1 MALMKKCLLAL
12 VTTGLM
18 CLGSAITARASLIT
32 IAPSPSTVV
41 TFAQFSGPFVFGPG
55 PTQVGGLVGENI
67 VWSTTNSTN
76 QGGSVIGN
84 GSYALGTNGGWDSG
98 RSGYTGLNAPSGDMN
113 FRFNS
118 GPVSSV
124 GGFLNYAPGTGPNV
138 IIAALDNL
146 GNVLEQY
153 DISVLAPIVT
163 PGGIDVGAF
172 RGIQRGTADI
182 FGFRVSNSFVVL
194 DDLTFQRQGNQ
205 VVPEPATM
213 TLLGMGLLGLAAKV
227 RNKRKQDT

>member
-1 MALMKKCLLAL
+1 MTTIRKALLAL
-12 VTTGLM
+12 VTTGLL

-41 TFAQFSGPFVFGPG
+41 TFAQFSGPFAFGPG
-55 PTQVGGLVGENI
+55 PVQVGGLVGEDI
-67 VWSTTNSTN
+67 VWTTTNSTN

-84 GSYALGTNGGWDSG
+84 GSYGLGTNGSWNSG
-98 RSGYTGLNAPSGDMN
+98 RSGYTGLNAPNGDMN

-118 GPVSSV
+118 GPVSTV
-124 GGFLNYAPGTGPNV
+124 GAFLNYAPATGGNV
-138 IIAALDNL
+138 VISALDNL
-146 GNVLEQY
+146 GNVLETY

-163 PGGIDVGAF
+163 PGGTNAGAF
-172 RGIQRGTADI
+172 RGIQRATADI
-182 FGFRVSNSFVVL
+182 FSFRVSNSFVVA
-194 DDLTFQRQGNQ
+194 DDLTFVRGGQ

-213 TLLGMGLLGLAAKV
+213 ALLGIGLLGVAAKV

>member
-1 MALMKKCLLAL
+1 MVLIKKCLLAL
-12 VTTGLM
+12 VTTGLL

-32 IAPSPSTVV
+32 IAPSPSIVV
-41 TFAQFSGPFVFGPG
+41 TFAQFSGPFVVGPG
-55 PTQVGGLVGENI
+55 PTQVGGLVGEDI
-67 VWSTTNSTN
+67 VWSTTHS
-76 QGGSVIGN
+76 GSVIGN
-84 GSYALGTNGGWDSG
+84 GSYGLGTNGGWESG
-98 RSGYTGLNAPSGDMN
+98 RSGYTGLNNPPSGDMN

-124 GGFLNYAPGTGPNV
+124 GGFLNYAPTTGPNV

-153 DISVLAPIVT
+153 DISVLAPILT
-163 PGGIDVGAF
+163 PGGINAGAF

-213 TLLGMGLLGLAAKV
+213 ALLGMGLLGLAAKV
-227 RNKRKQDT
+227 RNKRKQDI